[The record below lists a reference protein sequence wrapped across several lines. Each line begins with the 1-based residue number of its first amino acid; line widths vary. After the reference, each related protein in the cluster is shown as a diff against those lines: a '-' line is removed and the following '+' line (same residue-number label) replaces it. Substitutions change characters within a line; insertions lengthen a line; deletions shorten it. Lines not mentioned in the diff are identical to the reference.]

1 MRKPRDYDAELK
13 ALDEQAAKLKVAKL
27 KQLGELVIATR
38 ADALPIEMLAG
49 ALLAAATEKDKAVR
63 EGWRRAG
70 VEFFQRTR
78 RAQGEVAAGSAAGA
92 PDGGGALPL
101 GPAPRAS

>member
-13 ALDEQAAKLKVAKL
+13 SLDERAAKLRSAKVR
-27 KQLGELVIATR
+27 QLGELVIATR
-38 ADALPIEMLAG
+38 ADALPVEILAG
-49 ALLAAATEKDKAVR
+49 ALLAAAAEKDKAVR

-70 VEFFQRTR
+70 VGFFQRAR
-78 RAQGEVAAGSAAGA
+78 KAPGDAAADHSQPAQD
-92 PDGGGALPL
+92 PGGTLPL